1 MIMAEEQEIKAR
13 EDAFKSLERLQNF
26 DIKTLPR
33 ENALGKDMNFKA
45 VVEPAEK
52 LIGFYKQISL
62 SSLDD
67 LPQPQ
72 LDMIHS
78 QANADYNRFEEIL
91 NFSQTES
98 DAYTKRN
105 AIIKKVDAA
114 YQATFTKL
122 FQLVSYSAS
131 KSADFQRLE
140 IEGRAAIQTIDDLRE
155 ELDTKLAAT
164 QKEAKQI
171 LKKIQ
176 DVAAE
181 QGVSQQSHYFNTESS
196 DHSTAANKWRT
207 GVYWS
212 AGLMLLYASSSLFI
226 HKIPFL
232 KPADTYDS
240 IQLGISKML
249 IFAVISYMLYL
260 SARNFLA
267 HKHNAIVNKHRQ
279 NALMTYT
286 ALVEASGDDDNK
298 EIILGHASSCIFS
311 PQSTGYSRESGSGAP
326 SAKSVVE
333 LLTKPFSASGE

>member
-1 MIMAEEQEIKAR
+1 MAEEQEIKAR
-13 EDAFKSLERLQNF
+13 EDALKSLERLQNF
-26 DIKTLPR
+26 DVATLPR
-33 ENALGKDMNFKA
+33 EDTLGSGMNFNDA
-45 VVEPAEK
+45 VKPAEK

-67 LPQPQ
+67 LPKQQ
-72 LDMIHS
+72 LDTIHS

-91 NFSQTES
+91 NFSQTETN
-98 DAYTKRN
+98 AFNRRN
-105 AIIKKVDAA
+105 AIIEKVKSS
-114 YQATFTKL
+114 YQATFIKL
-122 FQLVSYSAS
+122 HHLVSYSAS

-140 IEGRAAIQTIDDLRE
+140 TEARAAIQTIEDLRE
-155 ELDTKLAAT
+155 ELNTNLATT
-164 QKEAKQI
+164 QKEARQV

-181 QGVSQQSHYFNTESS
+181 QGVSQQAAYFNTESQN
-196 DHSTAANKWRT
+196 HSTAANTWKK
-207 GVYWS
+207 GVFYS
-212 AGLMLLYASSSLFI
+212 AGLMFLYASVSLFI
-226 HKIPFL
+226 HKIPIL
-232 KPADTYDS
+232 APTNAYES
-240 IQLGISKML
+240 VQLGVSKVL

-286 ALVEASGDDDNK
+286 ALVEASGDEDNK
-298 EIILGHASSCIFS
+298 EVILGHASSCIFS
-311 PQSTGYSRESGSGAP
+311 PQTTGYSRESGSGAP